1 MNVSKDKDVNQAVK
15 ELCQHLRGADK
26 KKFLSVVRELEARTQ
41 ECERL
46 RRPTLTRYA
55 KDLVWKKHLD
65 EIKGKEQTPYPEL
78 EIYTDPARENCNQE
92 I

>member
-1 MNVSKDKDVNQAVK
+1 MRVSKNKDVNQAVK
-15 ELCQHLRGADK
+15 ELCQCLSGADK

-55 KDLVWKKHLD
+55 KDLVWKKYLD
-65 EIKGKEQTPYPEL
+65 QMKGREQTPYPEL
-78 EIYTDPARENCNQE
+78 EIYTDPNRENCNQDL
-92 I
+92 